1 MFIHKKT
8 VIFIPYF
15 DSPFCLINY
24 WQNGGFFLKSEIPA
38 IGNFINDF
46 QALDIPYLITST
58 EQADAVFLGY
68 IGTRFLDK
76 LSGVQLYG
84 LGIWE
89 SGFRNLTNSKRDVN
103 SVDDVAGLKIRTM
116 ENQVHIA
123 FWKAMGADATPMSW
137 GEAYT
142 ALQQGALDGQE
153 NPATVNLTNNVAQ
166 VNNHLAMTEHAYSTV
181 FLVMSPE
188 TWASFDD
195 ETKETFKR
203 VMAEC
208 SIEEREISRKMDSEA
223 VAELEKQGMTVTY
236 PDKQQFI
243 DKAADLYAQWEEQYG
258 DMISEIRALS
268 VKQ

>member
-1 MFIHKKT
+1 M
-8 VIFIPYF
+8 
-15 DSPFCLINY
+15 
-24 WQNGGFFLKSEIPA
+24 
-38 IGNFINDF
+38 
-46 QALDIPYLITST
+46 
-58 EQADAVFLGY
+58 
-68 IGTRFLDK
+68 
-76 LSGVQLYG
+76 
-84 LGIWE
+84 
-89 SGFRNLTNSKRDVN
+89 
-103 SVDDVAGLKIRTM
+103 DDVAGLKIRTM

-153 NPATVNLTNNVAQ
+153 NPATVILTNNVAQ

-236 PDKQQFI
+236 PDKQ
-243 DKAADLYAQWEEQYG
+243 
-258 DMISEIRALS
+258 
-268 VKQ
+268 

>member
-1 MFIHKKT
+1 M
-8 VIFIPYF
+8 
-15 DSPFCLINY
+15 
-24 WQNGGFFLKSEIPA
+24 
-38 IGNFINDF
+38 
-46 QALDIPYLITST
+46 DI
-58 EQADAVFLGY
+58 
-68 IGTRFLDK
+68 
-76 LSGVQLYG
+76 
-84 LGIWE
+84 
-89 SGFRNLTNSKRDVN
+89 
-103 SVDDVAGLKIRTM
+103 
-116 ENQVHIA
+116 
-123 FWKAMGADATPMSW
+123 
-137 GEAYT
+137 T

-153 NPATVNLTNNVAQ
+153 NPATVILTNNVAQ

-268 VKQ
+268 VNK